1 MPNGGHPVIALTMG
15 EPAGVGPE
23 VLAKYVAGVKKSDF
37 TLVVVGDQRLLRD
50 AEAKFKLNVPDL
62 KITSR
67 PSREKFVPNAVNFV
81 SLKLVNPKDVEIGQ
95 PTAKTGRAA
104 MAFVEKA
111 ADLVMLNQVD
121 AIVTGPISKKAI
133 NAAGYYFSGHT
144 DYFAHRTNT
153 SKFAMCF
160 VNGPI
165 RVALVT
171 AHYALRKVHSKV
183 KLARIAR
190 TISLFNDFLVSVGVK
205 KPRIIV
211 TGLNPHA
218 GEHGLLGTEELA
230 EIGPAVE
237 TCRTQGINL
246 DGPVSAEA
254 AFVSHLSKKYD
265 GVVAMYHDQGLVPLK
280 VLKPH
285 AAVNVT
291 LGLPFIRTSVGHGA
305 GLDIAGLGIAKADSL
320 KNAVDLA
327 VRLVRAQ
334 RRR

>member
-1 MPNGGHPVIALTMG
+1 MLAVEHPVIAVTMG
-15 EPAGVGPE
+15 EPAGIGPE
-23 VLAKYVAGVKKSDF
+23 IVAKYAAGVKKNDF
-37 TLVVVGDQRLLRD
+37 TLVVVGDQRLLRN
-50 AEAKFKLNVPDL
+50 AEAKFKLNIPRLNVTP
-62 KITSR
+62 R
-67 PSREKFVPNAVNFV
+67 PNREKFARNAVNFV
-81 SLKLVNPKDVEIGQ
+81 SLKTVNPKDIEVGR

-111 ADLVMLNQVD
+111 TDLVLLDQVD
-121 AIVTGPISKKAI
+121 AVVTAPISKKAI
-133 NAAGYYFSGHT
+133 NEAGYYFSGHT

-160 VNGPI
+160 VNDPI

-171 AHYALRKVHSKV
+171 SHYALRKVHSKV
-183 KLARIAR
+183 KLARVAR
-190 TISLFNDFLVSVGVK
+190 TISLFDEFLRSIGLK
-205 KPRIIV
+205 KPRIVV

-218 GEHGLLGTEELA
+218 GENGLLGTEEIA
-230 EIGPAVE
+230 EIGPAIE

-254 AFVSHLSKKYD
+254 AFFKHLGKKYD

-291 LGLPFIRTSVGHGA
+291 LGLPFVRTSVGHGV
-305 GLDIAGLGIAKADSL
+305 GLDIAGRGVAKIDSL
-320 KNAVDLA
+320 KNALDLA
-327 VRLVRAQ
+327 ARLVRAK
-334 RRR
+334 RTR

>member
-1 MPNGGHPVIALTMG
+1 MSNGEYPVIALTMG

-23 VLAKYVAGVKKSDF
+23 ILAKYVAGIKKSNF
-37 TLVVVGDQRLLRD
+37 TLVVVGDQRLLHD
-50 AEAKFKLNVPDL
+50 AEAKFKLKVPNL

-67 PSREKFVPNAVNFV
+67 PSREKFAPNDVNFI
-81 SLKLVNPKDVEIGQ
+81 SLKLVNPKDVTPGR

-111 ADLVMLNQVD
+111 TDLVMLNQVD

-144 DYFAHRTNT
+144 DYLAHRTNT

-171 AHYALRKVHSKV
+171 AHCALRKVHSKV

-190 TISLFNDFLVSVGVK
+190 TVSLFNEFLISIGVK
-205 KPRIIV
+205 KPRIVV

-218 GEHGLLGTEELA
+218 GEQGLLGTEELA
-230 EIGPAVE
+230 EIKPAVE

-254 AFVSHLSKKYD
+254 AFVSHISKKYD
-265 GVVAMYHDQGLVPLK
+265 GVVAMYHDQGLVPIK

-285 AAVNVT
+285 AAVNIT
-291 LGLPFIRTSVGHGA
+291 LGLPFVRTSVGHGA
-305 GLDIAGLGIAKADSL
+305 GLDIAGRGVAKADSL

-327 VRLVRAQ
+327 SRLVRA
-334 RRR
+334 RRKR

>member
-1 MPNGGHPVIALTMG
+1 MSNGEYPVIALTMG

-23 VLAKYVAGVKKSDF
+23 ILAKYVAGIKKSNF
-37 TLVVVGDQRLLRD
+37 TLVVVGDQRLLHD
-50 AEAKFKLNVPDL
+50 AEAKFKLKVPSL
-62 KITSR
+62 KIMSR
-67 PSREKFVPNAVNFV
+67 PSREKFAPNDVNFI
-81 SLKLVNPKDVEIGQ
+81 SLKLVNPKDVTPGR

-111 ADLVMLNQVD
+111 TDLVMLNQVD

-144 DYFAHRTNT
+144 DYLAHRTNT

-171 AHYALRKVHSKV
+171 AHCALRKVHSKV
-183 KLARIAR
+183 KLARIVR
-190 TISLFNDFLVSVGVK
+190 TVSLFNEFLLSIGVK
-205 KPRIIV
+205 KPRIVV

-218 GEHGLLGTEELA
+218 GEQGLLGTEELA
-230 EIGPAVE
+230 EIKPAVE
-237 TCRTQGINL
+237 TCLTQGINL

-254 AFVSHLSKKYD
+254 AFVSHISKKYD
-265 GVVAMYHDQGLVPLK
+265 GVVAMYHDQGLVPIK

-291 LGLPFIRTSVGHGA
+291 LGLPFVRTSVGHGA
-305 GLDIAGLGIAKADSL
+305 GLDIAGRGVAKADSL
-320 KNAVDLA
+320 KSAVDLA
-327 VRLVRAQ
+327 LRLVRGK
-334 RRR
+334 R